1 MMQEIQP
8 NHGRWLRR
16 AGVALAPLIVVGC
29 GGGASTEALPQ
40 LNLPTVTNYTGDA
53 PASDDVQ
60 SFMLNL
66 WANVARP
73 DRCGACHSETGGQ
86 APLFARSDDVNLA
99 YDAVLPLV
107 NLSSPG
113 ESRLVVKVGG
123 GHNCWEAVPS
133 VCADIMTGWIANWSG
148 ASTGDAARTIE
159 LKAPVLK
166 DVGDS
171 KTFPPDSSLFATTVH
186 PLLTANCSNCHSS
199 SAGGQAQTPFFADAD
214 PDAAY
219 EAVRSK
225 IDLDD
230 PANSRLVNRLR
241 FEFHNCWTNCSDDST
256 AMQTQI
262 EIFAGSIVPTSVP
275 TDLVISKALALY
287 DGLVASGGNR
297 YEANQIALW
306 EFKTGTGT
314 TAFDTSGVD
323 PAINLT
329 LSGEVEWV
337 GGWGINIKSGKAQ
350 GSTTASKKLHD
361 MIKSS
366 GEYSIEAWVVPGNVA
381 QEEARIVSY
390 SAGTTARN
398 FHLGQ
403 TLYAYDFYSRS
414 SESDGNGEP
423 FLQTSDDDE
432 DLQATLQHVVA
443 TYDPIS
449 GRRVYVNGVFT
460 DDVDPVAGGTLSDW
474 DDTFAFVLGNEVSG
488 DRQFAGVLRQVAIHN
503 RALTPAQ
510 IQQNFD
516 VGVGEK
522 FFLLFYVSD
531 VVGMPDA
538 YIMFEVSQFDSY
550 SYLFNAPVFISLDPT
565 ATPGTIALA
574 GMRIGIN
581 GAESPVGQAYA
592 NIDTAITDASYDPA
606 TGQALSRLG
615 TIVAL
620 EKGPASD
627 EFFLSFE
634 ALGAE
639 TNFVTEPS
647 PLAPAPVDG
656 TPAAD
661 IGVRTFDEINLTL
674 STITTV
680 PTTNPAAEATYQQ
693 VKTQLPTVEDLAAFS
708 AAHEI
713 GVAQLAIQYCDQLV
727 EDPARRTA
735 YFPGFVFAANPSVA
749 FAGANRDLVIG
760 PLVDNTMNIGLDGP
774 SGSQPDFNIVR
785 DELGY
790 VTSPHLNLIDR
801 LIASDDSNGERTEDI
816 AKAVCAAVIGS
827 GIMAVQ

>member
-1 MMQEIQP
+1 MKNAFNYLP
-8 NHGRWLRR
+8 GRCARWI
-16 AGVALAPLIVVGC
+16 AIALASFITVGC
-29 GGGASTEALPQ
+29 GGGADTEALPQ
-40 LNLPTVTNYTGDA
+40 LNLPAVTNYTGDP

-60 SFMLNL
+60 TFMLSL

-73 DRCGACHSETGGQ
+73 DRCGACHSEDGGQ

-107 NLSSPG
+107 NLSSPSD
-113 ESRLVVKVGG
+113 SRLVVKVGG
-123 GHNCWEAVPS
+123 GHNCWEAVAN
-133 VCADIMTGWIANWSG
+133 VCATIMTGWIADWGG
-148 ASTGDAARTIE
+148 ASTGASARTIDLE
-159 LKAPVLK
+159 APVLK

-199 SAGGQAQTPFFADAD
+199 SAGGQAQTPYFAEAD

-219 EAVRSK
+219 DAVRSK

-230 PANSRLVNRLR
+230 PESSRLVVRLR
-241 FEFHNCWTNCSDDST
+241 SEFHNCWTNCSDDATS
-256 AMQTQI
+256 MQTQI
-262 EIFAGSIVPTSVP
+262 ETFAGSIVPTSVDP
-275 TDLVISKALALY
+275 DLVISKALALY

-306 EFKTGTGT
+306 EFKTGAGT

-337 GGWGINIKSGKAQ
+337 GGWGINVKSGKAQ
-350 GSTTASKKLHD
+350 GSTSDSKKLHD
-361 MIKSS
+361 MIKAS

-381 QEEARIVSY
+381 QEESRIVSY

-403 TLYAYDFYSRS
+403 TLYAYDFYNRS
-414 SESDGNGEP
+414 GETDGNGEP
-423 FLQTSDDDE
+423 FMQTDADDE

-443 TYDPIS
+443 TYDPIA

-460 DDVDPVAGGTLSDW
+460 DDADPVAGGTLNDW

-488 DRQFAGVLRQVAIHN
+488 DRQFAGVFRQVAIHN
-503 RALTPAQ
+503 RAMTEAQ
-510 IQQNFD
+510 ILQNFD

-522 FFLLFYVSD
+522 FFLLFYLSD
-531 VVGMPDA
+531 VVSMPDA
-538 YIMFEVSQFDSY
+538 YLMFEVSQFDSY
-550 SYLFNAPVFISLDPT
+550 SYLFKDPVFISLDQG
-565 ATPGTIALA
+565 AMPGSIPMA

-581 GAESPVGQAYA
+581 GAESPVSQAYV
-592 NIDTAITDASYDPA
+592 NLNTTITDTSYDPA
-606 TGQALSRLG
+606 TGQALSDLG
-615 TIVAL
+615 TIIAL

-634 ALGAE
+634 VLGDE
-639 TNFVTEPS
+639 TNVVTESS
-647 PLAPAPVDG
+647 PLQPTPVDG
-656 TPAAD
+656 EPAAD
-661 IGVRTFDEINLTL
+661 IGVRTFDEINLTM
-674 STITTV
+674 SNITTI
-680 PTTNPAAEATYQQ
+680 PTTNSAIAATFAL
-693 VKTQLPTVEDLAAFS
+693 VKTQLPTIEDIATFS

-713 GVAQLAIQYCDQLV
+713 GIAQLAIQYCDELV
-727 EDPARRTA
+727 EDDSRRTA
-735 YFPGFVFAANPSVA
+735 FFGGAFNFGATPSIA
-749 FAGANRDLVIG
+749 FAGANRDLVLN
-760 PLVDNTMNIGLDGP
+760 PLIDRTMNVGL
-774 SGSQPDFNIVR
+774 STQPDFALIS

-790 VTSPHLNLIDR
+790 RTTPHLNLIDR
-801 LIASDDSNGERTEDI
+801 LIASDNSDGQRTRDI
-816 AKAVCAAVIGS
+816 TKAVCAAVIGS